1 MRPKRNIKNMYEQT
15 KQFSDMKKFNYKVAL
30 ECHAEEA
37 VAALYWCRQEQ
48 VLVDKSNNEVDWLN
62 RNGIDC
68 DWKNLWKV
76 LEYYPYTTV
85 ANIDYE
91 KETSE
96 FNFRI
101 GDFNTDT
108 TRGLADLLRDVWFG
122 YVERKYKKADN
133 KTALKLQNRLTGK
146 IVYMGWYDGVFTVT
160 ERPAHIMDSWITAL
174 EINED

>member
-1 MRPKRNIKNMYEQT
+1 M
-15 KQFSDMKKFNYKVAL
+15 AL
-30 ECHAEEA
+30 ECYAKEA
-37 VAALYWCRQEQ
+37 VAALYWCEQEK

-62 RNGIDC
+62 RKDIDC

-85 ANIDYE
+85 TYLDHK

-96 FNFRI
+96 FNFSV
-101 GDFNTDT
+101 GEPNDPETK
-108 TRGLADLLRDVWFG
+108 GLARLLRNVWFG
-122 YVERKYKKADN
+122 YVEKKYHISDN

-146 IVYMGWYDGVFTVT
+146 IIYMGWYDGCFTIT
-160 ERPAHIMDSWITAL
+160 ERPAHIMDSWVTVK